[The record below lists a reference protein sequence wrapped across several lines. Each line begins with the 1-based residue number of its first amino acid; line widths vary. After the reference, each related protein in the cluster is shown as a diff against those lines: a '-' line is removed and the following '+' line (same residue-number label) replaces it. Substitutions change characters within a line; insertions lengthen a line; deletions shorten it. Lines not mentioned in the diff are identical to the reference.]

1 MQVQK
6 KYPHRV
12 QKTHKQVPHIF
23 CDPRSKK
30 KFSFGPKKHVHVQK
44 KGAQVQKTCI
54 QLYIY
59 IILRWTDSANN
70 PWHKTNHRTTS
81 ASCACRGRLAT
92 THRAQRNSW
101 SNPGLPLPVENRS
114 GLVEKGRTN
123 TNLSQKKTRKIA
135 WTIAGWCW
143 LVVFTCFYLPPKF
156 PKMFVIPTNHFI
168 SPFYKVN
175 GLVGQH
181 VLYWSWCLDKNPQH
195 PKLWLKVNT
204 MWRPQPHRI
213 PQVFFFQERL
223 ERSCSMTLPH
233 GIPAWNISYEHLKNI
248 LNSINWG
255 CSTGTVKRQTHA

>member
-1 MQVQK
+1 MEFPPPHPMEARSTKQVHGPKKQKPSSETINLAVEKKNPWVQHKHMQVQK
-6 KYPHRV
+6 KYPHRA

-30 KFSFGPKKHVHVQK
+30 NSRLVQKNMYMSKKRVPRSKKH
-44 KGAQVQKTCI
+44 ASN
-54 QLYIY
+54 YIY

-181 VLYWSWCLDKNPQH
+181 VPYWSWCLDKNPQH
-195 PKLWLKVNT
+195 PKYGWK
-204 MWRPQPHRI
+204 
-213 PQVFFFQERL
+213 
-223 ERSCSMTLPH
+223 
-233 GIPAWNISYEHLKNI
+233 
-248 LNSINWG
+248 
-255 CSTGTVKRQTHA
+255 

>member
-6 KYPHRV
+6 NIPTGSRKH
-12 QKTHKQVPHIF
+12 T
-23 CDPRSKK
+23 SKSPT
-30 KFSFGPKKHVHVQK
+30 FFVTLGPKKILVWSKKTCTCPK
-44 KGAQVQKTCI
+44 KGCPGPKNMHPI
-54 QLYIY
+54 IY

-195 PKLWLKVNT
+195 PKYGWK
-204 MWRPQPHRI
+204 
-213 PQVFFFQERL
+213 
-223 ERSCSMTLPH
+223 
-233 GIPAWNISYEHLKNI
+233 
-248 LNSINWG
+248 
-255 CSTGTVKRQTHA
+255 